1 VLQARVQA
9 ANWRACVV
17 MLLCA
22 AINAVTAVEW
32 LCKADAL
39 PRMVQKRVQVLQ
51 SELDPDG
58 LKTRDG
64 LDAQKLDCGRLQT
77 GRGESCRLQFA
88 VCRR

>member
-1 VLQARVQA
+1 
-9 ANWRACVV
+9 

-22 AINAVTAVEW
+22 AINAVTAVES

-77 GRGESCRLQFA
+77 GRGGMQFAVCSLQFA
-88 VCRR
+88 VLQRS